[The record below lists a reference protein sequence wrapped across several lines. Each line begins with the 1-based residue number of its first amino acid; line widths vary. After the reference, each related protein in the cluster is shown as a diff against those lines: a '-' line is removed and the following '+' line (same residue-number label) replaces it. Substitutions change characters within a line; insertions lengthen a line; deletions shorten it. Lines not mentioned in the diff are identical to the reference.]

1 MAPRLRRASVAIRRP
16 AAARSQ
22 RVVRRGSGSSSAGR
36 SRSRARSL
44 VVQVA
49 IDTNEFDYDACPVL
63 MNMND
68 GGLMTLDASLFP
80 LKRKERGGHHVYHLS
95 IERSSDEEIDN
106 SGIHGTI
113 VRADAIAWM
122 SRTQF
127 RAVANRLG
135 SPAVLI
141 A

>member
-36 SRSRARSL
+36 SRSRARL
-44 VVQVA
+44 LLQVA
-49 IDTNEFDYDACPVL
+49 IDTNDFDYDTCPVL

-127 RAVANRLG
+127 LAVANRLG

>member
-36 SRSRARSL
+36 SRSRARL
-44 VVQVA
+44 LLQVA
-49 IDTNEFDYDACPVL
+49 IDTNDFDYDTCPVL
-63 MNMND
+63 MNMKD

-122 SRTQF
+122 SPTQF

>member
-36 SRSRARSL
+36 SRSRARL
-44 VVQVA
+44 LLQVA
-49 IDTNEFDYDACPVL
+49 IDTNDFDYDTCPVL

-122 SRTQF
+122 TRTQF
-127 RAVANRLG
+127 LAAATRLG
-135 SPAVLI
+135 SPAVSI
-141 A
+141 V